1 MYEYQT
7 TGNTNQRDRVAGYL
21 TAQQQS
27 QIETENAINA
37 GIHMP
42 PALLP
47 SNSIATLCNIGNSC
61 YLNSVIYTLRFA
73 PLFLHKL
80 HHLVE
85 EMSQIYQRL
94 GKNKLKISSLGRN
107 VPGLPGANNRSWS
120 SKDLASMGGGASMNG
135 GGGSST
141 MLNDSPFVPKTS
153 RQIATEKLHELYQ
166 NLHHN
171 ESLDSLEPYHSGTFL
186 QAIQDVSSIF
196 EGNQQQDAHEFLM
209 CILDTV
215 RETCQSL
222 NKMLAE
228 YPDAICGVT
237 GSAPT
242 ITEQLDSNMM
252 APIKKSSIFSR
263 RPKRKPTQ
271 VISTTVAVA
280 PAANQ
285 ADPVRSNK
293 LDSPMKERKTNTILE
308 TDSTDLSLASTSTS
322 VSTVDG
328 SAGEEKDSGSGS
340 GSTVDMSEQIRK
352 MGLDFFRNDFEGVT
366 VSTTKCLTCE
376 NVKEKK
382 ETMIDISVP
391 ITNTENFDSLEHPQF
406 FFQVRFAGFLSIGF
420 QNSAN
425 FQKF

>member
-1 MYEYQT
+1 
-7 TGNTNQRDRVAGYL
+7 V
-21 TAQQQS
+21 
-27 QIETENAINA
+27 
-37 GIHMP
+37 
-42 PALLP
+42 
-47 SNSIATLCNIGNSC
+47 
-61 YLNSVIYTLRFA
+61 
-73 PLFLHKL
+73 
-80 HHLVE
+80 
-85 EMSQIYQRL
+85 
-94 GKNKLKISSLGRN
+94 
-107 VPGLPGANNRSWS
+107 
-120 SKDLASMGGGASMNG
+120 
-135 GGGSST
+135 
-141 MLNDSPFVPKTS
+141 LNDSPFVPKTS

-228 YPDAICGVT
+228 YPDAICNVV
-237 GSAPT
+237 GSART
-242 ITEQLDSNMM
+242 ATEQLDSNLM

-271 VISTTVAVA
+271 PISTQVAVA
-280 PAANQ
+280 PAASQ
-285 ADPVRSNK
+285 VDTVRSNK

-308 TDSTDLSLASTSTS
+308 TDGNDLSLASTSTS

-328 SAGEEKDSGSGS
+328 SVSEDKDSGS

-406 FFQVRFAGFLSIGF
+406 FFQVRDSFDCLGY
-420 QNSAN
+420 QV
-425 FQKF
+425 